1 MKAGQTPYY
10 LNFPLSL
17 PLPPFFVI
25 GLNSCIFLI
34 QFQFKGVFV
43 WIPYLLIQQL
53 LKCPLFETFFI
64 SSFSLMIFMLI
75 TRIVVSAYIH
85 DRYILIPKRYKR

>member
-1 MKAGQTPYY
+1 MILVFDINEFSLRLIKFYLINAKVNMIMKAGQTPYY

-43 WIPYLLIQQL
+43 
-53 LKCPLFETFFI
+53 
-64 SSFSLMIFMLI
+64 
-75 TRIVVSAYIH
+75 
-85 DRYILIPKRYKR
+85 